1 MEWVRSLN
9 LAINYIEE
17 HLNDNID
24 CDDIAQHTFYSSFHF
39 QRTFSLLTGMTV
51 SEYVRNR
58 RLSLAAQDLLNN
70 NIKVIEVA
78 LMYGYDTPE
87 SFTKAFQRFHGVLP
101 SQAKRHGAELKS
113 FNRLTLKI
121 VLEGGS
127 IMDYKIVPKD
137 SFKVVT
143 KTRKFTTENSG
154 NEIPAFWSD
163 YFSSGLHQQVCGMMG
178 ICLPVESGY
187 KDFEYG
193 IGCEEKYVNKI
204 PEGFKTV
211 EIPSYTWAIF
221 KCVGA
226 MPDAIQ
232 KMWKRIY
239 SEWLPQSIYE
249 LVPGYDI
256 EFYTEGDNGSKDYIS
271 EIWIPVKEK

>member
-9 LAINYIEE
+9 FAIDYIED
-17 HLNDNID
+17 HLNENII
-24 CDDIAQHTFYSSFHF
+24 CDDIAQSTFYSSFHF

-58 RLSLAAQDLLNN
+58 RLSLAAQDLLNTN
-70 NIKVIEVA
+70 LKVIDVA
-78 LMYGYDTPE
+78 LKYGYDTPE

-101 SQAKRHGAELKS
+101 SQAKRHGTELKS

-127 IMDYKIVPKD
+127 VMDYKIEKKD
-137 SFKVVT
+137 AFRVVT
-143 KTRKFTTENSG
+143 KTRRFTSEDSG
-154 NEIPAFWSD
+154 KEIPQFWSD
-163 YFSSGLHQQVCGMMG
+163 YFSNGMHQQVCGMMG
-178 ICLPVESGY
+178 ICLPVATGC

-193 IGCEEKYVNKI
+193 IGCEEKYVQQI
-204 PEGFKTV
+204 PEGFIAV
-211 EIPSYTWAIF
+211 DIPSYTWAVF

-232 KMWKRIY
+232 NMWKRIY
-239 SEWLPQSIYE
+239 SEWLPQSNYE
-249 LVPGYDI
+249 LLPGYDI
-256 EFYTEGDNGSKDYIS
+256 EFYTEGDTNSKDYIG